1 MLRFLQQAQ
10 NRLSSNSLTERTAAK
25 VLTVLLASVIAGCSS
40 GANVTS
46 SPTPTPTPATPAIH
60 VQPMAIVNQSAGT
73 GYYSGPYP
81 VRLAASNAA
90 VSPYTF
96 SGTTMAILSCP
107 GPVTPGCFTQTA
119 AISVDRGPLAAQAQA
134 AGSSIGGF
142 ENNNIFQ
149 DDSGTW
155 QMVTTLFVNNP
166 AYPAQSPWNVVVH
179 AHPTAQ
185 SSTVPTSWVC
195 DTVLVGSLAVAAP
208 ANYDGKY
215 FIDNGQLYLLY
226 SARVTV
232 SPESDG
238 VVAQRMVSYTQPDSS
253 APVNMIV
260 PTLTNNGYN
269 SENKQVNGGSL
280 KLLETGNV
288 TKINGKYA
296 IIYSAGTYIEPNYKT
311 GIAWSDT
318 FLPASSAGY
327 TKITQLDSSG
337 LWGQANHDE
346 VLYLLQAQVSGW
358 PNYVASQ
365 VLAPGVASMA
375 QASNGTW
382 YLYFN
387 GLDPNDAAIDPTTGM
402 YVKNIRRV
410 YYIPLTVNVPTSGTV
425 AGTSNSSLSTWVS
438 PLT

>member
-1 MLRFLQQAQ
+1 MLRSVLPVRNA
-10 NRLSSNSLTERTAAK
+10 SSHISLAPRAASK
-25 VLTVLLASVIAGCSS
+25 LATLLLASVIAGCSS
-40 GANVTS
+40 GGGVTS
-46 SPTPTPTPATPAIH
+46 TPTPTPTPVTPSIH
-60 VQPMAIVNQSAGT
+60 VQPMATVNQSAGT

-81 VRLAASNAA
+81 VRLAAANAT

-149 DDSGTW
+149 DDSGNW
-155 QMVTTLFVNNP
+155 QMVTTFFVNNP

-226 SARVTV
+226 STRVTV
-232 SPESDG
+232 SPETDG
-238 VVAQRMVSYTQPDSS
+238 VVAQRMVSPTQLDNS

-269 SENKQVNGGSL
+269 SENKQVSGGSL

-318 FLPASSAGY
+318 FLPTGTTGY

-358 PNYVASQ
+358 PNYVAAQ

-375 QASNGTW
+375 QASNGIW

-425 AGTSNSSLSTWVS
+425 GGTSNSSLATWIS